1 MKYSFP
7 AFENGF
13 IRAAAASPALRV
25 ADCTYNAEQIIGVIR
40 EYAAKNVQLLCL
52 PEFALTGYTCSD
64 LFLQD
69 TLLRGAEEAL
79 AAILEASKGLNIVV
93 LVGLPVRHNGK
104 LYNCAAVLCNGE
116 LLGLVPKTHLP
127 NYGEFYEKRHFIPGM
142 HEPECI
148 TLAGQETLLGTNLL
162 FACQQLPAYVLAAEV
177 CEDLWAPI
185 PPSCA
190 HALAGATVVANLS
203 ASDETVGKAGY
214 RRELVR
220 GQSARLLCAYLYAD
234 AGHGESTTDM
244 TFAGHNLIA
253 ENGSL
258 LADAA
263 PFAQED
269 AVTELDLGRMV
280 QERQRN
286 TTFMP
291 ETNGYT
297 TVEFELPPVK
307 LALTRPV
314 SRTPFVPQDAATRA
328 ERCELILRIQ
338 AEGLAKRMEHTHAKC
353 GVLGIS
359 GGLDSCLALLVA
371 VRACKVLGRD
381 AKDIVALTMP
391 CFGTTKRTRSNA
403 EILCEALGVTFGE
416 INIAQTVQSHF
427 ADIGQP
433 ADKYDVTFENCQ
445 ARVRTLE
452 LMDYANKNGGF
463 VIGTGDLS
471 ELALGW
477 ATYNGD
483 HMSMYGVNT
492 GVPKTLVRHIVQYV
506 ADTCGNATL
515 RDVLVDIL
523 DTPVSPELL
532 PTAADGTIAQQT
544 EKLVGP
550 YELHDFYLYYVLRFG
565 FSPTKIYHLARTA
578 FDGKYEPEVLLAWL
592 KNFYRRFFAQQ
603 FKRSCRQTA
612 PRWARSRCPPA
623 VIGVCPVTPAIPCGW
638 QSFTSWTCNPDN
650 KKPARNRFSRFR
662 AGFLQLF
669 NFSVQRIIG
678 IQGVQHLQQFLL
690 AQPRR
695 QAQTAQQSAACLGA
709 VGRAGD
715 APVIQVG
722 VGYRACL
729 GCFLPVCG
737 AALQRRL
744 QPLQNQLIRHALHTQ
759 QALLAGL
766 GLAGLLAGNS
776 RDIGLQNV
784 FCPHQPGDKVAYLK
798 ARRIGIRQ
806 DDKPLRG
813 GHTLEQL
820 L

>member
-25 ADCTYNAEQIIGVIR
+25 ADCTYNADQIIGVMR
-40 EYAAKNVQLLCL
+40 EYAEKNVQLLCL

-69 TLLRGAEEAL
+69 TLLRGAEDGL
-79 AAILEASKGLNIVV
+79 AAILKSSEGLNVVV

-116 LLGLVPKTHLP
+116 LLGLVPKVHLP

-142 HEPECI
+142 REPECI
-148 TLAGQETLLGTNLL
+148 ELAGQETLIGTNLL
-162 FACQQLPAYVLAAEV
+162 FACKQLPAFVLATEV
-177 CEDLWAPI
+177 CEDLWSPI

-203 ASDETVGKAGY
+203 ASDETVGKAAY
-214 RRELVR
+214 RRELVC

-263 PFAQED
+263 PFAGED

-297 TVEFELPPVK
+297 TVEFELPPVE
-307 LALTRPV
+307 LALIRPV
-314 SRTPFVPQDAATRA
+314 SCTPFVPQDAATRA

-403 EILCEALGVTFGE
+403 EILCEALGVTF
-416 INIAQTVQSHF
+416 ARDQYHRDRQAATSRTS
-427 ADIGQP
+427 ASPPTSTMSRLKTARP
-433 ADKYDVTFENCQ
+433 AS
-445 ARVRTLE
+445 ARWM
-452 LMDYANKNGGF
+452 LMDYRQQ
-463 VIGTGDLS
+463 
-471 ELALGW
+471 ERRLGHRHRRPIASWRW
-477 ATYNGD
+477 AGPPTTATTCR
-483 HMSMYGVNT
+483 MYGVNA
-492 GVPKTLVRHIVQYV
+492 GVPKTLVRHIVAVRGRHLRQL
-506 ADTCGNATL
+506 TRCG
-515 RDVLVDIL
+515 RCCWIFW
-523 DTPVSPELL
+523 TPPSAPSCC
-532 PTAADGTIAQQT
+532 PPPQTATIAQKT
-544 EKLVGP
+544 ERLVGP

-578 FDGKYEPEVLLAWL
+578 FDGRYEPEVLLAWL
-592 KNFYRRFFAQQ
+592 KNFLPPLL
-603 FKRSCRQTA
+603 C
-612 PRWARSRCPPA
+612 PA
-623 VIGVCPVTPAIPCGW
+623 VQA
-638 QSFTSWTCNPDN
+638 QLS
-650 KKPARNRFSRFR
+650 ARRPEGRLGHAVS
-662 AGFLQLF
+662 
-669 NFSVQRIIG
+669 
-678 IQGVQHLQQFLL
+678 
-690 AQPRR
+690 PRR
-695 QAQTAQQSAACLGA
+695 LAHA
-709 VGRAGD
+709 
-715 APVIQVG
+715 
-722 VGYRACL
+722 
-729 GCFLPVCG
+729 
-737 AALQRRL
+737 QRRL
-744 QPLQNQLIRHALHTQ
+744 QYAVDGRIRKTGSLI
-759 QALLAGL
+759 ALLAYK
-766 GLAGLLAGNS
+766 N
-776 RDIGLQNV
+776 
-784 FCPHQPGDKVAYLK
+784 
-798 ARRIGIRQ
+798 ARNHLHGSGQ
-806 DDKPLRG
+806 FL
-813 GHTLEQL
+813 
-820 L
+820 

>member
-1 MKYSFP
+1 MKD
-7 AFENGF
+7 GF
-13 IRAAAASPALRV
+13 LKAAALSPSLRV
-25 ADCTYNAEQIIGVIR
+25 ADCNYNASQIVSQLQDAAARGVKL
-40 EYAAKNVQLLCL
+40 AVF
-52 PEFALTGYTCSD
+52 PEFCLTGYTCGD
-64 LFLQD
+64 LFLQR
-69 TLLRGAEEAL
+69 TLQQGALDAL
-79 AAILEASKGLNIVV
+79 QTVLDASRELDVV
-93 LVGLPVRHNGK
+93 ALVGLPLLVRGK
-104 LYNCAAVLCNGE
+104 LYNCAAVLCGGR
-116 LLGLVPKTHLP
+116 LLGLVPKTYLP

-142 HEPECI
+142 REPECI
-148 TLAGQETLLGTNLL
+148 ELAGQETLIGTNLL
-162 FACQQLPAYVLAAEV
+162 FACKQLPAFVLAAEV
-177 CEDLWAPI
+177 CEDLWSPI

-203 ASDETVGKAGY
+203 ASDETVGKAAY
-214 RRELVR
+214 RRELVC

-263 PFAQED
+263 PFAGED

-297 TVEFELPPVK
+297 TVEFELPPVE
-307 LALTRPV
+307 LALIRPV
-314 SRTPFVPQDAATRA
+314 SCTPFVPQDAATRA

-416 INIAQTVQSHF
+416 INITETVKSHF

-483 HMSMYGVNT
+483 HMSMYGVNA
-492 GVPKTLVRHIVQYV
+492 GVPKTLVRYLVQYE
-506 ADTCGNATL
+506 AEAAATAAL
-515 RDVLVDIL
+515 HDVLLDIL
-523 DTPVSPELL
+523 ATPVSPELL
-532 PTAADGTIAQQT
+532 PAKDGEIAQIT
-544 EKLVGP
+544 EDLVGP
-550 YELHDFYLYYVLRFG
+550 YELHDFYLYYVLRCGFG
-565 FSPTKIYHLARTA
+565 PAKIYRLAKAA
-578 FDGKYEPEVLLAWL
+578 FAGRAEYTDAVLYKWL
-592 KNFYRRFFAQQ
+592 RNFYWRFFAQQ
-603 FKRSCRQTA
+603 FKRSCLPDGPKVGSVTLS
-612 PRWARSRCPPA
+612 PRADWRMPSDA
-623 VIGVCPVTPAIPCGW
+623 
-638 QSFTSWTCNPDN
+638 CN
-650 KKPARNRFSRFR
+650 
-662 AGFLQLF
+662 
-669 NFSVQRIIG
+669 
-678 IQGVQHLQQFLL
+678 
-690 AQPRR
+690 
-695 QAQTAQQSAACLGA
+695 
-709 VGRAGD
+709 
-715 APVIQVG
+715 
-722 VGYRACL
+722 
-729 GCFLPVCG
+729 
-737 AALQRRL
+737 ALW
-744 QPLQNQLIRHALHTQ
+744 
-759 QALLAGL
+759 
-766 GLAGLLAGNS
+766 
-776 RDIGLQNV
+776 
-784 FCPHQPGDKVAYLK
+784 LK
-798 ARRIGIRQ
+798 ELDEIET
-806 DDKPLRG
+806 K
-813 GHTLEQL
+813 
-820 L
+820 

>member
-25 ADCTYNAEQIIGVIR
+25 ADCTYNADQIIGVMR
-40 EYAAKNVQLLCL
+40 EYAEKNVQLLCL

-69 TLLRGAEEAL
+69 TLLRGAEDGL
-79 AAILEASKGLNIVV
+79 AAILKASEGLNIVV

-116 LLGLVPKTHLP
+116 LLGLVPKVHLP

-142 HEPECI
+142 REPECI
-148 TLAGQETLLGTNLL
+148 ELAGQETLIGTNLL
-162 FACQQLPAYVLAAEV
+162 FACKQLPAFVLAAEV
-177 CEDLWAPI
+177 CEDLWSPI

-203 ASDETVGKAGY
+203 ASDETVGKAAY
-214 RRELVR
+214 RRELVC

-263 PFAQED
+263 PFAGED

-297 TVEFELPPVK
+297 TVEFELPPVE
-307 LALTRPV
+307 LALIRPV
-314 SRTPFVPQDAATRA
+314 SCTPFVPQDAATRA

-416 INIAQTVQSHF
+416 INITETVKSHF
-427 ADIGQP
+427 ADIVQP

-483 HMSMYGVNT
+483 HMSMYSVNASI
-492 GVPKTLVRHIVQYV
+492 PKTLVRRLVSYV
-506 ADTCGNATL
+506 AGDKAEEDEAL
-515 RDVLVDIL
+515 SHVLSDIL

-532 PTAADGTIAQQT
+532 PAIEGQIAQKT
-544 EKLVGP
+544 EDLVGP
-550 YELHDFYLYYVLRFG
+550 YELHDFFLYYAIRWAFPPRKVLRLAEHAFG
-565 FSPTKIYHLARTA
+565 RTYPRA
-578 FDGKYEPEVLLAWL
+578 VVLQWL
-592 KNFYRRFFAQQ
+592 RTFYRRFFAQQ
-603 FKRSCRQTA
+603 FKRSCLPDGPKVGSVSLS
-612 PRWARSRCPPA
+612 PRGDWRMPSDA
-623 VIGVCPVTPAIPCGW
+623 V
-638 QSFTSWTCNPDN
+638 
-650 KKPARNRFSRFR
+650 
-662 AGFLQLF
+662 
-669 NFSVQRIIG
+669 
-678 IQGVQHLQQFLL
+678 
-690 AQPRR
+690 
-695 QAQTAQQSAACLGA
+695 
-709 VGRAGD
+709 
-715 APVIQVG
+715 
-722 VGYRACL
+722 
-729 GCFLPVCG
+729 
-737 AALQRRL
+737 AALWL
-744 QPLQNQLIRHALHTQ
+744 EELE
-759 QALLAGL
+759 GL
-766 GLAGLLAGNS
+766 EGL
-776 RDIGLQNV
+776 
-784 FCPHQPGDKVAYLK
+784 
-798 ARRIGIRQ
+798 
-806 DDKPLRG
+806 
-813 GHTLEQL
+813 E
-820 L
+820 